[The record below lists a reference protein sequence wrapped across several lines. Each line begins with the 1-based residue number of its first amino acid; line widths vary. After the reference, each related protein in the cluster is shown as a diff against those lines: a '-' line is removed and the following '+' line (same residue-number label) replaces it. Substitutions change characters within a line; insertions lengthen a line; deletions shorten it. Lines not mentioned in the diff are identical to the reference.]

1 MERSIRGDDAR
12 EMAEKLLRTYFRT
25 QDYPFTRHHI
35 ESFDQFLSQDLPAII
50 KAQNPLT
57 LIQDQIGSTGV
68 YALKAEIFLG
78 GINGDRIHIGTPTL
92 SLKNTEEIR
101 VLFPNEARLRNL
113 SYMSLI
119 ETDITIRL
127 TISRP
132 NPGGGRPTS
141 DVILMDPIAEPSEY
155 GYLANYPLMKMPIML
170 HSRYCILHGKPQ
182 LFLRDVGECVYD
194 QGGYFIVDGSEKI
207 LVTRQEQAFNTLTIS
222 PQERDPEVSI
232 YASIAC
238 LNPTTRQIKR
248 VAFGWLR
255 QQSTLQ
261 VSVPFVRKPVP
272 VFVLFRAMGLQAD
285 EDIVRMIF
293 PDPESAEAK
302 ILEPLLHESIL
313 DAFPFLDTFSAIQYI
328 KTMTKGFSE
337 AHVLD
342 ILHNQLFIHVEDR
355 PGARIAFLAECV
367 RRVLRVFAGIDAK
380 TDRDDIRNQRCLT
393 SGVLT
398 RMLFQDAYTA
408 WKKSALLTLDK
419 EYKYNK
425 SGYKDVAFKN
435 LFQEGTL
442 AKMFR
447 AGMITETVMRAFK
460 GKWGGG
466 GPGGDEKGG
475 IIQSLSRLSYLDFM
489 SHCRRVV
496 LDFDTGMKL
505 AGPRRLHTS
514 QFGYFCTSET
524 PGGASIGISKNL
536 SMLTAVSTGTEP
548 AQFIQWLFSR
558 GEVITCDQVTSSTH
572 SIAVP
577 VFVNAGIVGYTL
589 QPQALTAVLKAF
601 KWTGCLPASASISFS
616 IRERR
621 VLVFLDEGRPLR
633 PLIHLGVGGAI
644 PAGLQGPTLPP
655 WRDLLLGNLPATKGR
670 SIYQSGFVDP
680 LEANRAV
687 SLEEYIKLLAPH
699 FGVIEYVD
707 PYEANEAFVAMFPE
721 YIKAESSHLEIHPST
736 IVGLLTSMIPFPNH
750 NQSPRNQLSCS
761 QSKQGLSV
769 YATNYPNRFDN
780 QVHVLCYGEAPISRT
795 LYYDYLADG
804 QMPYGHNVILALT
817 CFTGYNQEDGIIF
830 NADAF
835 QRGMFRSIA
844 LRSYEAFEE
853 DDLMAKT
860 KTRIGN
866 PARIPGWT
874 SLKAGIDY
882 SKLDER
888 GIIRVGEWVNETTVL
903 VGRYMQTQSGE
914 MRDASVTAQV
924 WTSGRVEKVAITTNN
939 AGLALV
945 KIRVS
950 QDREPEL
957 GDKFSTRHGQKGT
970 IGMLTRAHDMPR
982 SASGMVPDMVVN
994 PHCMP
999 SRMTMAQLL
1008 ESLLGKSAAGLGAI
1022 GNATAFM
1029 NSGNPSEQIGAV
1041 LVNQLGLQPLGEE
1054 ILYDGASGQMIPSSI
1069 FVGTVYTM
1077 RLKHMVE
1084 DKWNARAEGRREQRT
1099 HQPTGGRGAQGG
1111 LRIGEM
1117 ERDAIVGHGIMD
1129 FVRESTMKRA
1139 DGYSTYLCNGCGTIP
1154 IYNETKRQ
1162 FICPMCD
1169 GPVRFVGDSVTNLEV
1184 LPPNKRSLATFSKVE
1199 IPYALKLLDQELSFF
1214 MNIGMRFLTDHDI
1227 TKLRGPPIIELSA
1240 DEERAALDAP
1250 LPVRT
1255 LIDTVDVEKIE
1266 KAKEFEVRPEDL
1278 SALGVAA
1285 DEEAP
1290 MEKPNPKILNAAV
1303 TAAVNAAIDAGPVSN
1318 SRISAAAVNAAVDAA
1333 VNATKQVAANN
1344 AGAGVGVESAE
1355 NRAANSI
1362 IQNLNL
1368 VSAQPASNAQ
1378 SVLNAQQE
1386 PMLQGIRGRQGNSE
1400 EPDNGLEEVDMDSI
1414 PEQGMAQ
1421 QQQQQMGGGQGGGQN
1436 QGVNVQTSTQP
1447 VLVVP
1452 LNLGP
1457 AGPKDSYVP
1466 GLPGGPNTYAIDTS
1480 DMPSSTQGQG
1490 GGGGGF
1496 QPPQRSR
1503 SRSNSGG
1510 SSGGRSQSG
1519 GQGGAAPAAG
1529 PNVKVTVVKQG

>member
-1 MERSIRGDDAR
+1 MERSLRGDDAR
-12 EMAEKLLRTYFRT
+12 EMSEKLLRTYFRT

-50 KAQNPLT
+50 KSQNPLT
-57 LIQDQIGSTGV
+57 LIQDQIGTTGV
-68 YALKAEIFLG
+68 YALKAEIFVG
-78 GINGDRIHIGTPTL
+78 GIDGDRIYIGTPTL

-113 SYMSLI
+113 SYTSVV
-119 ETDITIRL
+119 EADIVIRL
-127 TISRP
+127 TISSP
-132 NPGGGRPTS
+132 NPAGGRPTS
-141 DVILMDPIAEPSEY
+141 NVILMDPIAEPIEY
-155 GYLANYPLMKMPIML
+155 GYLAKYPLMKMPIML
-170 HSRYCILHGKPQ
+170 HSRYCVLHGKPQ

-194 QGGYFIVDGSEKI
+194 QGGYFIVDGSEKV

-232 YASIAC
+232 YSSIVC

-255 QQSTLQ
+255 QQNTLQ

-313 DAFPFLDTFSAIQYI
+313 DAFPFLDTFSAIQYM

-342 ILHNQLFIHVEDR
+342 ILHNQLFIHVENR

-367 RRVLRVFAGIDAK
+367 RKVLRVFAGIDSK

-408 WKKSALLTLDK
+408 WKKAALLTLDK

-425 SGYKDVAFKN
+425 SGYKDIAFKN

-466 GPGGDEKGG
+466 GGGDEKGG
-475 IIQSLSRLSYLDFM
+475 VIQSLSRLSYLDFM

-505 AGPRRLHTS
+505 PGPRRLHTS

-577 VFVNAGIVGYTL
+577 IFVNAGIVGYTL
-589 QPQALTAVLKAF
+589 QPIALTTVLKAF

-633 PLIHLGVGGAI
+633 PLIHLGPGGTI
-644 PAGLQGPTLPP
+644 PPVLQGTTLPA
-655 WRDLLLGNLPATKGR
+655 WRDLLLGNLPQTKGR
-670 SIYQSGFVDP
+670 SIYQSGFMDP
-680 LEANRAV
+680 LEANKTV
-687 SLEEYIKLLAPH
+687 SLEEYNKVLAPH
-699 FGVIEYVD
+699 FGAIEYVD

-780 QVHVLCYGEAPISRT
+780 QVHVLCYGEAPICRT

-804 QMPYGHNVILALT
+804 QMPYGQNVILALT
-817 CFTGYNQEDGIIF
+817 CFTGYNQEDGIVF
-830 NADAF
+830 NADSF

-853 DDLMAKT
+853 DDMLAKT

-888 GIIRVGEWVNETTVL
+888 GIIRVGEWVDETTVL
-903 VGRYMQTQSGE
+903 VGRYLQTTGGE

-945 KIRVS
+945 KIRVT
-950 QDREPEL
+950 QDRQPEL

-970 IGMLTRAHDMPR
+970 MGMLIRAHDMPR

-1029 NSGNPSEQIGAV
+1029 NSGDPSEQIGKV

-1117 ERDAIVGHGIMD
+1117 ERDAIVGHGVMD
-1129 FVRESTMKRA
+1129 FVRESIMKRA

-1169 GPVRFVGDSVTNLEV
+1169 GPVRFVGDSASNLEV

-1227 TKLRGPPIIELSA
+1227 TKLRGPPIVELTA
-1240 DEERAALDAP
+1240 DEEQAALNAP
-1250 LPVRT
+1250 LPERT
-1255 LIDTVDVEKIE
+1255 LIDTKEVEKIE
-1266 KAKEFEVRPEDL
+1266 PKKEFEIREEDL

-1303 TAAVNAAIDAGPVSN
+1303 NAAVTAAIDAGPVSN
-1318 SRISAAAVNAAVDAA
+1318 ARISAAATRAAVDAA
-1333 VNATKQVAANN
+1333 VSASKEVSAA
-1344 AGAGVGVESAE
+1344 AAADALGAEEGLTGANMNSV
-1355 NRAANSI
+1355 NSI
-1362 IQNLNL
+1362 VQNLNL
-1368 VSAQPASNAQ
+1368 VSAQQ
-1378 SVLNAQQE
+1378 TQQ
-1386 PMLQGIRGRQGNSE
+1386 PLQGIRGRQGNPE
-1400 EPDNGLEEVDMDSI
+1400 EPDTGLEEVDMDSI
-1414 PEQGMAQ
+1414 PEHSGPQTGGSQ
-1421 QQQQQMGGGQGGGQN
+1421 RGGQGQGQ
-1436 QGVNVQTSTQP
+1436 GINVQTSTQP

-1452 LNLGP
+1452 LNIGSS
-1457 AGPKDSYVP
+1457 APKDSFIP
-1466 GLPGGPNTYAIDTS
+1466 GPTPDAPNTYAIGSHSDDT
-1480 DMPSSTQGQG
+1480 DQGQRQVQPQG
-1490 GGGGGF
+1490 GGF
-1496 QPPQRSR
+1496 RSR
-1503 SRSNSGG
+1503 SRSNSSGSLGSTKSSGGG
-1510 SSGGRSQSG
+1510 SSGPTPS
-1519 GQGGAAPAAG
+1519 
-1529 PNVKVTVVKQG
+1529 NVKVTVFKQG